1 MALIPKKTRERLVLI
16 SSVLEKFPEKKI
28 TSVEISKILK
38 CKDSLVRYDL
48 TFIDYKKGVSNGYDV
63 KELNES
69 IKKVFTNQEFLNS
82 ELKKCCVVGLS
93 KFGEALLDEKIF
105 SDSGFKI
112 EAGFD
117 SSANRVDLFRSAF
130 ELYPATKIEQI
141 CIQKKIE
148 YAFLCCNDSES
159 EKMVQRL
166 IKGGIKGIVNYTN
179 SVFFVPDEI
188 KIVHVS
194 PVFALK
200 NLELS

>member
-1 MALIPKKTRERLVLI
+1 M
-16 SSVLEKFPEKKI
+16 
-28 TSVEISKILK
+28 
-38 CKDSLVRYDL
+38 
-48 TFIDYKKGVSNGYDV
+48 
-63 KELNES
+63 
-69 IKKVFTNQEFLNS
+69 
-82 ELKKCCVVGLS
+82 GLS

-105 SDSGFKI
+105 SGSGFKI

-166 IKGGIKGIVNYTN
+166 IKSGIKGIVNYTN